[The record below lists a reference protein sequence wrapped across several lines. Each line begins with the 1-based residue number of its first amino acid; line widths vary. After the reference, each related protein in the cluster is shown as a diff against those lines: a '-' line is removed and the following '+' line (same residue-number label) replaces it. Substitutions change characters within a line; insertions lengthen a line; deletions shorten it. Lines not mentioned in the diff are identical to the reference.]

1 MMLFSQEKLVRIGQE
16 YQRLFVTS
24 YHCHE
29 RKPGHIHAELPG
41 LAWMKS
47 ANEGSSVENEF
58 MFAFHSVALDCGSIQ
73 AATSALMDTL

>member
-1 MMLFSQEKLVRIGQE
+1 MMLFSQEKLVRIGQA

-24 YHCHE
+24 QQCHE

-47 ANEGSSVENEF
+47 ANASHSVENEF
-58 MFAFHSVALDCGSIQ
+58 MFASHS
-73 AATSALMDTL
+73 AAPIGTPFRLLRQR